1 MHIVLEMLKKAKSHI
16 LSWSW
21 LKQTLMSI
29 AVLGFLF
36 SNFMFITPW
45 GTSIRE
51 QLAEMFIITQHREW
65 AWLFVGAKERD
76 AMVNRMWEVA
86 ENNSKEAQDLKRINL
101 SNRKVRS
108 RDELIKVVDIQ
119 DTKHSTPIWK
129 GKMMYVYDPRS
140 IRVVTTSKFQ
150 EGEKVSDMVKRTGA
164 VAGVNGGA
172 FADPEGLGN
181 GFAPIGFI
189 KSAGQ
194 LLYNDRD
201 GSIPMMTVGFNK
213 DGILVI
219 GKYSLDELDA
229 MNVTDAVFWQPRI
242 IANGKALP
250 VANDGRNPRTAVG
263 QRRDGTVIFIVIDGR
278 SSVSLG
284 ATQEEVQE
292 LFMAEDVDTAGFLD
306 GGASSELVVEGQLLT
321 KPSSKYGERRLPS
334 AFLVFDHP
342 ENYKPI
348 RIWDG
353 IKSIN
358 PGGSFD
364 HPEYQKDLADQ
375 RARGLLN
382 SPTPTPKIS
391 TQPSREP
398 EPSKTP
404 TSSSNSNSP
413 TPGASSNKT
422 SPTPAGGGGSHS
434 PNANG
439 DGGSSATPNASPK
452 TTTSPSSTPA
462 TSSPQPSGSKTP

>member
-1 MHIVLEMLKKAKSHI
+1 
-16 LSWSW
+16 
-21 LKQTLMSI
+21 MS
-29 AVLGFLF
+29 
-36 SNFMFITPW
+36 
-45 GTSIRE
+45 
-51 QLAEMFIITQHREW
+51 
-65 AWLFVGAKERD
+65 
-76 AMVNRMWEVA
+76 
-86 ENNSKEAQDLKRINL
+86 RINL
-101 SNRKVRS
+101 SNRKIRS

-119 DTKHSTPIWK
+119 DTKRSTPIWR

-164 VAGVNGGA
+164 IAGVNGGA

-213 DGILVI
+213 DGVLVI

-250 VANDGRNPRTAVG
+250 VANDGRNPRTGIG
-263 QRRDGTVIFIVIDGR
+263 QRRDGTVIFIIIDGR

-292 LFMAEDVDTAGFLD
+292 LFMAEGVDTAGFLD
-306 GGASSELVVEGQLLT
+306 GGASSQLVVEGQLVT
-321 KPSSKYGERRLPS
+321 KPSSRWGERRLPS

-353 IKSIN
+353 IKKID
-358 PGGSFD
+358 PGGSYD
-364 HPEYQKDLADQ
+364 HPEYLKDLADQ

-398 EPSKTP
+398 EPTKTP
-404 TSSSNSNSP
+404 TTSSQSNSP
-413 TPGASSNKT
+413 TPSQSSTKP
-422 SPTPAGGGGSHS
+422 SSTPAGGGGSPS
-434 PNANG
+434 STSGGNS
-439 DGGSSATPNASPK
+439 GSSATPSTSPK
-452 TTTSPSSTPA
+452 TTTSPSPTSA
-462 TSSPQPSGSKTP
+462 TNSPQPSGSKAP